1 MINGVEMEMTRN
13 STQQATT
20 TTLSPMLI
28 VPFVFCSDPVVS
40 LAFRAKMKAGMM
52 QMRKRKYA
60 PQQIIVK
67 AESTRAQV
75 AKLSLASAGEDASVV
90 VAVVS

>member
-1 MINGVEMEMTRN
+1 
-13 STQQATT
+13 
-20 TTLSPMLI
+20 
-28 VPFVFCSDPVVS
+28 
-40 LAFRAKMKAGMM
+40 MKVGMM

-75 AKLSLASAGEDASVV
+75 AQLSLASAREDASVV
-90 VAVVS
+90 VAVVG